1 MIGAWPLSRSERFVE
16 MVVHALALEAKNNTP
31 VILLRDEGARL
42 VLPIWIAQPQAQAV
56 LASLE
61 ERTGRRPLTH
71 ELFGHCFEAL
81 DVRLKALQIYALVKS
96 TFYARFQLEDSAGL
110 EVSVE
115 CRPSDGI
122 SVALRVGCPIQVERG
137 VLRAA
142 HTMGS
147 ADDEEPPPEAPFVFD
162 DDAAGLQRL
171 IDGLAAM
178 EPADFGKF
186 ET

>member
-1 MIGAWPLSRSERFVE
+1 MSRSERFVE
-16 MVVHALALEAKNNTP
+16 MVVHALALEAEKNTP

-42 VLPIWIAQPQAQAV
+42 MLPIWIAQPQAQAV

-61 ERTGRRPLTH
+61 DRSGRRPLTH

-81 DVRLKALQIYALVKS
+81 GARLKSLQIYALVKS
-96 TFYARFQLEDSAGL
+96 TFYARLQLQDSAGR

-122 SVALRVGCPIQVERG
+122 SVALRLDCPIQVERG
-137 VLRAA
+137 VLRVA
-142 HTMGS
+142 HTMGN
-147 ADDEEPPPEAPFVFD
+147 ADGEEQTFETPFVFE